1 MSLVTRAE
9 VTKYAAMASDLIA
22 GLAAD
27 VERSASTQRIAM
39 RRVPGMWSE
48 SGNCLILTML

>member
-9 VTKYAAMASDLIA
+9 LTKYAAMGSDLIA

-27 VERSASTQRIAM
+27 VERSASTQRIVLK
-39 RRVPGMWSE
+39 VPC
-48 SGNCLILTML
+48 SGVI